1 MFGWYNVLGRK
12 WIMSERT
19 KKLLL
24 VGGFILSVFVIA
36 FLLYTLFFKG
46 APMPPA
52 TVEPTDELSGVLPSS
67 DEGQPGVVGE
77 EPTGVT
83 GLQEADEVAQGG
95 LTQTVELTT
104 GAVHDIVL
112 SGDGSSIN
120 YYNAA
125 DGRFYTINADGEVVA
140 LSDKR
145 FPEAETVEWNQTAE
159 KALIEFPDGT
169 NIIYDFSA
177 EKQVTLP
184 QHWEDFDFSPT
195 SDEIIGKS
203 VALDENNRWLVIAS
217 DDGSRVEAIQELGE
231 NEDKVEV
238 NWSPNNQVVAFAK
251 TAKSSSSNLDRN
263 IIYPV
268 GKNQENFKGL
278 VVEGLNFDSLWSP
291 NGKQLLY
298 SVTGSYSNDKPL
310 LWIVDA
316 TSSTMGENRTS
327 LGLNT
332 WVDKCTWSSS
342 STIYCAVPIDLPA
355 NAGLQRALYLD
366 EPDAIYTLDLTSGRA
381 SLVAIPEEETS
392 MNNLWVSDDESLLYF
407 TNSSGQLELLRLR

>member
-1 MFGWYNVLGRK
+1 
-12 WIMSERT
+12 MSERT

>member
-1 MFGWYNVLGRK
+1 VFGWYNVLGRK